1 MRLFVQA
8 GRNPRKEAGD
18 DVWILLEN
26 TWNDYSYRTLYNLY
40 RQTAEGFRQLGGIK
54 ILRMGQPEVETTMA
68 LGELAGGRLP
78 DNCISRGN
86 NLDLY
91 VALTE
96 LGQAT
101 ARAILSDLRDIAME
115 PWLADPFANEPGFA
129 KSLLRDEAEPEEF
142 YADARSVIEAGG
154 PPPALNGFSFG
165 FAPGPDANMIEF
177 AFHPALKAPMKG
189 EVAPA
194 RRVMVFVGA
203 NGVGKTQLLARLAR
217 VAYTP
222 PSEREAVAADGHF
235 RDAPAF
241 PGIAVISYSAFD
253 TFRPPELEGDSP
265 ELVAE
270 QLARGT
276 GRYAYCGTRDLAWTL
291 QHQDQPP
298 KLLSPQAQAELF
310 KARIE
315 QVREA
320 GKFDLLARALLPV
333 FAEDSFRRLISP
345 PGEGVLPTPSKR
357 LENFLGADAAETFL
371 GLSSGHMIVLHVI
384 TSLVATMRRRGL
396 ALIDEPETHLHPPL
410 LAALMTGV
418 RRVLDQLGGYA
429 VIATHSPVVAQ
440 EVPASQVRV
449 VEYGVAGP
457 LVRPVGIQTF
467 GENTG
472 TLTRE
477 IFGLHTGATDYRHVL
492 DRLAAV
498 FDSVEAIEEALGERL
513 STQAIAHVTAALAR
527 RANARG

>member
-253 TFRPPELEGDSP
+253 TFRPPSWKATAPSWLRSNSRGGPAATPTAEPAISRGLCSIRISLRNF
-265 ELVAE
+265 LV
-270 QLARGT
+270 
-276 GRYAYCGTRDLAWTL
+276 
-291 QHQDQPP
+291 
-298 KLLSPQAQAELF
+298 
-310 KARIE
+310 
-315 QVREA
+315 
-320 GKFDLLARALLPV
+320 
-333 FAEDSFRRLISP
+333 RRLRPNCSR
-345 PGEGVLPTPSKR
+345 PGSNRYE
-357 LENFLGADAAETFL
+357 
-371 GLSSGHMIVLHVI
+371 
-384 TSLVATMRRRGL
+384 
-396 ALIDEPETHLHPPL
+396 
-410 LAALMTGV
+410 
-418 RRVLDQLGGYA
+418 
-429 VIATHSPVVAQ
+429 
-440 EVPASQVRV
+440 
-449 VEYGVAGP
+449 
-457 LVRPVGIQTF
+457 
-467 GENTG
+467 
-472 TLTRE
+472 
-477 IFGLHTGATDYRHVL
+477 
-492 DRLAAV
+492 
-498 FDSVEAIEEALGERL
+498 
-513 STQAIAHVTAALAR
+513 R
-527 RANARG
+527 RASSICWREHCSLSLPRIPFDA